1 MMIELAVTTHGGGRE
16 GGEGQLGREGK
27 GVGHA
32 TTVFAL
38 MRSLVEKR
46 CIYLQGDPLQNP
58 RVVGADHMCAHSQL
72 SILYH
77 AI

>member
-1 MMIELAVTTHGGGRE
+1 MIELAVTTHGEGRE

-32 TTVFAL
+32 TMVFAL
-38 MRSLVEKR
+38 MRSLVEK
-46 CIYLQGDPLQNP
+46 LHSFPLQNP
-58 RVVGADHMCAHSQL
+58 RVVGADHMSAHSQL